1 MQAINL
7 TTEKLKVLISDAA
20 VNTPII
26 IKDTNGNTH
35 AIAGVRYETIR
46 ELVPVVVDATLETG
60 HETLET
66 KEQSKTQLVI
76 QLL

>member
-1 MQAINL
+1 MYAINL

-20 VNTPII
+20 VNTPIV
-26 IKDTNGNTH
+26 IKDASGNAH
-35 AIAGVRYETIR
+35 AITGVRYETIR
-46 ELVPVVVDATLETG
+46 ELVPVVEDATLEVG